1 MLEIMYYEI
10 FKGVVTSVATS
21 AISTTVKS
29 AIERYFGKGS
39 KAQPTP
45 EETQYPIMSIP
56 LAIGYYY
63 NFIEKIEDRLGGDN
77 LTVKRHYTV
86 QGDQVFNTLALS
98 EEQKSRLP
106 SNELNQ
112 LRSQKIEMAEFLGQ
126 YGTSAVSVEL
136 IYPKDLSNP
145 AIRSCSAFLFEKTN
159 QGSIE
164 STVGGRPYGINYA
177 DIQPSESPEIRIVD
191 YTRPVEV
198 IPKYYQEVKGIGG
211 MGSDQELWK
220 RIEDR
225 EMQAFLYTL
234 KYMIENKA
242 KFLFNK
248 VFFRPYEIA
257 AGSGRA

>member
-21 AISTTVKS
+21 AISTAVKS

-39 KAQPTP
+39 TAQATP
-45 EETQYPIMSIP
+45 EETQYPIISIP

-86 QGDQVFNTLALS
+86 QGDQVFNKLAVS
-98 EEQKSRLP
+98 EEQKSRL
-106 SNELNQ
+106 SSSELNQ
-112 LRSQKIEMAEFLGQ
+112 LRSKRIEMAEFLGQ
-126 YGTSAVSVEL
+126 FGTSAVSVEL

-145 AIRSCSAFLFEKTN
+145 AIRGCAAFLFEKTN

-164 STVGGRPYGINYA
+164 SAVAGRPYGINYA
-177 DIQPSESPEIRIVD
+177 DIQEGQSPEIRIVD

-198 IPKYYQEVKGIGG
+198 IPRYYQEVKGVGG
-211 MGSDQELWK
+211 MGSDQELWR

-234 KYMIENKA
+234 KYMIENKS

-248 VFFRPYEIA
+248 VYFRPYDSV
-257 AGSGRA
+257 AGGARA